1 MGSPVSKARRTEL
14 KINQAHHWPEAE
26 WFPLAGVLQ
35 SDSLRGGEKEEGTNE

>member
-26 WFPLAGVLQ
+26 WLPLAQVLQ
-35 SDSLRGGEKEEGTNE
+35 RDSLRGEKEE